1 VFAGFFVF
9 ELNQPARRR
18 QVSVSRHVKWREARE
33 MALRRN
39 AYDLMQLDGR
49 DKERRKQL
57 ARLLSRSNKAM
68 REGIQ
73 LSEAITVDGGAI
85 FRHACGL
92 GSKAL
97 SRSGSARARQRSDAR
112 MAENEEPAF
121 RAAIWVTNLSA
132 HKGQE

>member
-1 VFAGFFVF
+1 
-9 ELNQPARRR
+9 
-18 QVSVSRHVKWREARE
+18 VKWREARE

-68 REGIQ
+68 REGIE

-92 GSKAL
+92 GLEGIVSKRL
-97 SRSGSARARQRSDAR
+97 GSRSSAVGRA
-112 MAENEEPAF
+112 
-121 RAAIWVTNLSA
+121 
-132 HKGQE
+132 HG